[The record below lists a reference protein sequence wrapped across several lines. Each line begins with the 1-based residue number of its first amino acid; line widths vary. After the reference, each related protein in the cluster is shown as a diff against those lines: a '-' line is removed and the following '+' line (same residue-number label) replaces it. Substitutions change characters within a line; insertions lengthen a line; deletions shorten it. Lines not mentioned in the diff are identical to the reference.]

1 MNPPTATPH
10 IGLFDSGIGGL
21 SVLRA
26 LRRQLPAARCSYI
39 ADTAFTPWGE
49 RPAGW
54 VVARCEQLSAWL
66 IEPPGDAAVD
76 LVLVACNTGTTQA
89 IAALRARWPLVA
101 FVGVEPGI
109 KPAVAA
115 SPRRRV
121 AVMATT
127 GTLGSPRLR
136 QLVDHH
142 GGAAWLLHLPCPGL
156 VEAIERASGG
166 GDVRAAQALDVQAAQ
181 TANAQTAD
189 PQAADAQA
197 ADALLA
203 AQLDTIAATL
213 RGADVDTVVLACTHY
228 PLVADALQQRLGPA
242 VRLIDTAEAVV
253 RRVIS
258 LLANNRTGCAGGPGR
273 SGNTGDIGGTTTDT
287 DTDTDTT
294 IAGFA
299 AGPLRLLATGETG
312 TLQGAAQRW
321 LGVSQGVERL
331 ALPPPQWPLRL

>member
-1 MNPPTATPH
+1 MNPPNAAPH

-39 ADTAFTPWGE
+39 ADTAYTPWGD

-66 IEPPGDAAVD
+66 IEQPGDAAVD

-89 IAALRARWPLVA
+89 IAALRTRWPRVA

-115 SPRRRV
+115 SHKRRV

-127 GTLGSPRLR
+127 ATLDSPRLR

-156 VEAIERASGG
+156 AEAIEQASGG
-166 GDVRAAQALDVQAAQ
+166 GDVQAAG
-181 TANAQTAD
+181 AA
-189 PQAADAQA
+189 QAADAQA
-197 ADALLA
+197 AYASLA
-203 AQLDTIAATL
+203 AHLDTIAATL
-213 RGADVDTVVLACTHY
+213 RGAEVDTVVLGCTHY

-242 VRLIDTAEAVV
+242 VLLIDTAEAVV
-253 RRVIS
+253 RHVAS
-258 LLANNRTGCAGGPGR
+258 LLAPGR
-273 SGNTGDIGGTTTDT
+273 PGSPGRCGDIGDIGVTATATPT
-287 DTDTDTT
+287 PTAT
-294 IAGFA
+294 AGVV
-299 AGPLRLLATGETG
+299 AGPLRLLATGETH
-312 TLQGAAQRW
+312 TLQRAAQRW
-321 LGVSQGVERL
+321 LGASQVVEPL
-331 ALPPPQWPLRL
+331 PLPPPDGPPRA

>member
-1 MNPPTATPH
+1 MKPPAAPPH

-26 LRRQLPAARCSYI
+26 LRRQLPAARYSYI
-39 ADTAFTPWGE
+39 ADTAYTPWGE

-54 VVARCEQLSAWL
+54 VVARCEQLSASL
-66 IEPPGDAAVD
+66 IEPPGGTAVD

-89 IAALRARWPLVA
+89 IAALRARWPRVA

-115 SPRRRV
+115 SPKRRV

-127 GTLGSPRLR
+127 STLASPRLR

-142 GGAAWLLHLPCPGL
+142 GGAAWWLHLPCPGL

-166 GDVRAAQALDVQAAQ
+166 GDAQGRQAADVRAA
-181 TANAQTAD
+181 
-189 PQAADAQA
+189 QAADAQA
-197 ADALLA
+197 ADVSLA

-213 RGADVDTVVLACTHY
+213 RGAEVDTVVLACTHY

-242 VRLIDTAEAVV
+242 VLLIDTAEAVV

-258 LLANNRTGCAGGPGR
+258 LLANGRPGCAGGAGR
-273 SGNTGDIGGTTTDT
+273 SGDTGASGDLDDGVDT
-287 DTDTDTT
+287 DTDTAITT
-294 IAGFA
+294 VGVVT
-299 AGPLRLLATGETG
+299 GPLRLLATGETRA
-312 TLQGAAQRW
+312 LQGAAQRW
-321 LGVSQGVERL
+321 LGVGQQVERL
-331 ALPPPQWPLRL
+331 ALPPPEWPLRP